1 MSDRPLTRTQVHP
14 QEDVPQGH
22 PKGPAVQPKD
32 DFNCE
37 IVPDDDI
44 EVYDHALNGPQSPS
58 ATSVSISVDE
68 TPISK
73 SLAQARAKSYTS
85 NQLPTAA
92 SKCFQRPKIS
102 AHKAELTGFSF
113 MPANFKPIAIKPS
126 REEKPAILP
135 LPQQCEATGFQYAAP
150 RSVSSARTERPFAV
164 HANEPGETS
173 KACGNDEDQER
184 HPSRIHPGAD
194 LTERIPTKMT
204 HLPEASDQGHQE
216 AEVESHRLADQCS
229 LEDAVPQS
237 VSKMEIDGDESET
250 EHMES
255 DSKQVK
261 AAPCQQETAAA
272 DSPGQNVVDE
282 TTEGSNIDTRTPST
296 PYTLRQRQGQ
306 AGKSSIHAS
315 RVHKTPARH
324 PGRHQAR
331 QLQLPVRPRHTNVS
345 RSQPSEEDLLY
356 ILMARARESSRAMN
370 RLAFLEEQNQQLAR
384 EQEIKDQ
391 ALEQAMAAQSE
402 SAQQQDTL
410 ARALEKFKEKYYK
423 LKKWALEANKDCEV
437 LQTKALQFKE
447 LLGNVI
453 KDRDEILT
461 QLRDARSTSE
471 AVSSRIEDI
480 RSDVQDVTAVT
491 QTNFSTI
498 ERMDGILV
506 AQEEHLR
513 SEKQRCRKLETH
525 IVFLEHERNKRDAR
539 LQIQA
544 KSLEETVQGFSDR
557 VGALANRKANDDM
570 EKSWLMECQTMFQGL
585 LDRSMCTNSA
595 MDGLKDTL
603 NSMKDLFNA
612 HTTTN
617 SESLQ
622 SAVEALKHQLQQDIS
637 KQAAKLSLEVQSG
650 NKEVV
655 QARAEIARLQQKSEQ
670 VDGILEHLR
679 HDKTAAEDR
688 EHFLQTTTSRL
699 MEHLGGTKEAMQKQ
713 SVELR
718 GELSALVTK
727 WESACSQLAE
737 GKRHIAEME
746 KELERAKLELAES
759 GKSRKLLEEELDKLR
774 DEMADAQQRAE
785 HGHKDEVKLLELQLE
800 TFKEELDYQR
810 RKRETAEEDVQ
821 ALRLL
826 QSDMQQ
832 SLEKAEAEKS
842 TALKEGLSLQKKVE
856 GLEASLTLARVSE
869 GLLEEAKTR
878 LEAETTEVAELK
890 HVVKDHENL
899 KRDLLNPQ
907 RELNAKDSELK
918 ACQDQLC
925 ELQHKSGRLEEQ
937 IREQQKLL
945 KEKDQLQV
953 ELTASRLE
961 LVGMANLKQELEQH
975 VASIAKLQSALAI
988 AEKDAAEAS
997 HLKAHN
1003 SSLNDQIDT
1012 LTLDLKAAQE
1022 QNEQIT
1028 TLKATAERME
1038 DEIAALKAT
1047 SEQKEVEIATLKET
1061 SEQKEDEITALKAT
1075 AEQKEAE
1082 IDTLKATSEQKED
1095 EITTL
1100 KGTAEQREAEIN
1112 NLKERLELFDTQA
1125 DALQSAKEELQRKE
1139 EKIATIQQQVLTLE
1153 GALSKAMLHKEMNPP
1168 ESTRRVADRS
1178 GSRVGLSN
1186 NGPVVAHGFVLA
1198 SSPGVGEDTACAL
1211 PQQLT
1216 GASVIPET
1224 QFATLQE
1231 NEQYQVESATQRPQQ
1246 HDDAT
1251 SELSEYTS
1259 NASDHEPGVN
1269 NIIRKKNTNMRAGR
1283 QKQKNTQPGNS
1294 QNKGHCQITG
1304 RTPSSSYGSQNDQML
1319 LDQMAQEEDSL
1330 EEISRLL
1337 SEAGDDEDSLSWDR
1351 SASTSGRSPRPVT
1364 RSSQTRRPAMTPTPD
1379 TSPGT
1384 NTPRESTPA
1393 VMRERYPPNS
1403 AAKRKVDNDDKDTQ
1417 QERTRRLKRRPAN
1430 LEIRPP
1436 RSSAPKPPSGEQNAS
1451 GVTLN
1456 YRKSSSVV
1464 GTNAPAPGKGQRSS
1478 KPARRGSRQDK
1489 YNNRFAA

>member
-1 MSDRPLTRTQVHP
+1 MADRPLTPIPVYP
-14 QEDVPQGH
+14 QKDVPQGH
-22 PKGPAVQPKD
+22 PKVPVVQPKH
-32 DFNCE
+32 DFNCD

-44 EVYDHALNGPQSPS
+44 EVYDHAPNGPQSPS

-73 SLAQARAKSYTS
+73 SLAEARAKSYTL
-85 NQLPTAA
+85 NQLPPAA

-102 AHKAELTGFSF
+102 THKAELAGFSF

-126 REEKPAILP
+126 GEKKPAVLP
-135 LPQQCEATGFQYAAP
+135 LPQQCEANGFQYAAP
-150 RSVSSARTERPFAV
+150 RSVSSARTERRSAV
-164 HANEPGETS
+164 HDNEPGETS
-173 KACGNDEDQER
+173 KACGNGEDQER

-204 HLPEASDQGHQE
+204 HLPEASDRGHKE
-216 AEVESHRLADQCS
+216 AEKESHRVADKCS
-229 LEDAVPQS
+229 MEDAVPQS
-237 VSKMEIDGDESET
+237 VSKMEIDGGESET

-282 TTEGSNIDTRTPST
+282 TTEGSNVDTRTPST
-296 PYTLRQRQGQ
+296 PYTFRQRQGP

-391 ALEQAMAAQSE
+391 ALEQAVAAQSE
-402 SAQQQDTL
+402 SAQRQDIL
-410 ARALEKFKEKYYK
+410 AQALEKFKEKYYK
-423 LKKWALEANKDCEV
+423 LKKWALEANKDCEI
-437 LQTKALQFKE
+437 LQTKALKFKE
-447 LLGNVI
+447 SLGNVI
-453 KDRDEILT
+453 KDRDEILA

-471 AVSSRIEDI
+471 AASIRIEDI
-480 RSDVQDVTAVT
+480 RSEFRELTAVA

-498 ERMDGILV
+498 ERMDGILM
-506 AQEEHLR
+506 AKEDHLR

-570 EKSWLMECQTMFQGL
+570 EKSRLMECQTMFQGL

-670 VDGILEHLR
+670 VDGILEHLW

-688 EHFLQTTTSRL
+688 EQFLQNTTSRL

-713 SVELR
+713 SDELR
-718 GELSALVTK
+718 SELSTLVTK
-727 WESACSQLAE
+727 WECACSQLAE
-737 GKRHIAEME
+737 GKRKMAEME
-746 KELERAKLELAES
+746 KELECAKLELAES
-759 GKSRKLLEEELDKLR
+759 DRGRKLLEEELEKLR

-785 HGHKDEVKLLELQLE
+785 HGHKDEVKLLEFQLE
-800 TFKEELDYQR
+800 TFKDELDYQR
-810 RKRETAEEDVQ
+810 RKCETAEEDVQ
-821 ALRLL
+821 AMRLL

-856 GLEASLTLARVSE
+856 ELEASLTLARVSE
-869 GLLEEAKTR
+869 GLLEEAKAR
-878 LEAETTEVAELK
+878 LEARTTEVAELK

-899 KRDLLNPQ
+899 KRDLLNRQ

-937 IREQQKLL
+937 IKEQQKLL

-961 LVGMANLKQELEQH
+961 LVGMADLKHELEQH
-975 VASIAKLQSALAI
+975 VASIAVLQSALAI

-1028 TLKATAERME
+1028 TLKATSERKEDEITNLKATAERME

-1047 SEQKEVEIATLKET
+1047 SEQKEDEIATLKAT
-1061 SEQKEDEITALKAT
+1061 SEQKEDEITALKATAEQKEAEIDTLKATSEQKEDEITTLKAT

-1178 GSRVGLSN
+1178 RSRVGLSN
-1186 NGPVVAHGFVLA
+1186 NGPVVAHGLVLA
-1198 SSPGVGEDTACAL
+1198 SSPGVGDDTACAL

-1351 SASTSGRSPRPVT
+1351 NTSTCHDTYSGHKSRNKYT
-1364 RSSQTRRPAMTPTPD
+1364 
-1379 TSPGT
+1379 
-1384 NTPRESTPA
+1384 
-1393 VMRERYPPNS
+1393 
-1403 AAKRKVDNDDKDTQ
+1403 KRVHACRH
-1417 QERTRRLKRRPAN
+1417 ERTLPA
-1430 LEIRPP
+1430 EFGGE
-1436 RSSAPKPPSGEQNAS
+1436 KKSGQ
-1451 GVTLN
+1451 
-1456 YRKSSSVV
+1456 
-1464 GTNAPAPGKGQRSS
+1464 
-1478 KPARRGSRQDK
+1478 
-1489 YNNRFAA
+1489 

>member
-1 MSDRPLTRTQVHP
+1 MADRLLTPIPVYP
-14 QEDVPQGH
+14 QKDVPQGH
-22 PKGPAVQPKD
+22 PKVPAVQPKH
-32 DFNCE
+32 DFNCDF
-37 IVPDDDI
+37 VPDDDI
-44 EVYDHALNGPQSPS
+44 EVYDHAPAGPQSPS

-73 SLAQARAKSYTS
+73 SLSQARAKSYTS
-85 NQLPTAA
+85 NQLPPAA

-102 AHKAELTGFSF
+102 AHKAKLTGFSF

-126 REEKPAILP
+126 REEIPAILP
-135 LPQQCEATGFQYAAP
+135 LPKQCEATGLQYAAP
-150 RSVSSARTERPFAV
+150 RSVSSARTERPSAV
-164 HANEPGETS
+164 HDNEPGETS
-173 KACGNDEDQER
+173 KACGNGEDQER

-194 LTERIPTKMT
+194 LTECIPTKMT
-204 HLPEASDQGHQE
+204 HLPEASDQGHKE
-216 AEVESHRLADQCS
+216 AEQESHLLADPCS
-229 LEDAVPQS
+229 LEDVVPRS
-237 VSKMEIDGDESET
+237 VSKMEVDGDESET
-250 EHMES
+250 EHMKS

-261 AAPCQQETAAA
+261 AAPYQQETAAA
-272 DSPGQNVVDE
+272 DTPGQNVVDE
-282 TTEGSNIDTRTPST
+282 TAEGSNVDTRTPST
-296 PYTLRQRQGQ
+296 PYTLRQRQGP

-391 ALEQAMAAQSE
+391 ALEQAVAAQSE
-402 SAQQQDTL
+402 SAQQQDFL

-423 LKKWALEANKDCEV
+423 LKKWALEANKDCEI
-437 LQTKALQFKE
+437 LQTKALKFE
-447 LLGNVI
+447 ESLGNVI
-453 KDRDEILT
+453 KERDEVLA
-461 QLRDARSTSE
+461 QLRDARSTS
-471 AVSSRIEDI
+471 AAASSRIEDI
-480 RSDVQDVTAVT
+480 RSEFPELTAVA

-498 ERMDGILV
+498 ERMDGILL
-506 AQEEHLR
+506 AREDHLR

-525 IVFLEHERNKRDAR
+525 IVLLEHERNKRDAR

-544 KSLEETVQGFSDR
+544 KSLKETVQGFSDR

-570 EKSWLMECQTMFQGL
+570 EKSRLMECQTMFQGL
-585 LDRSMCTNSA
+585 LDRSVCTNSA
-595 MDGLKDTL
+595 MDGFKDTL
-603 NSMKDLFNA
+603 NSMKDLFDA

-637 KQAAKLSLEVQSG
+637 KQGAKLSLEVQSG

-688 EHFLQTTTSRL
+688 EQFLQTTTSRL

-737 GKRHIAEME
+737 GKRHMAETE
-746 KELERAKLELAES
+746 KELERAKLELGES

-785 HGHKDEVKLLELQLE
+785 HGNKDEVKMLEFQLE
-800 TFKEELDYQR
+800 TFKEELDYQH

-821 ALRLL
+821 AMRLL

-842 TALKEGLSLQKKVE
+842 TALREGLSLQKKVE
-856 GLEASLTLARVSE
+856 KLEASLTLARVSE

-878 LEAETTEVAELK
+878 LEAKTAEVAELK

-899 KRDLLNPQ
+899 RRDLLNRQ

-918 ACQDQLC
+918 ASLEQLC
-925 ELQHKSGRLEEQ
+925 ESQHKSGRLEEQ
-937 IREQQKLL
+937 IKEQQKLL
-945 KEKDQLQV
+945 EEKDQLQV

-961 LVGMANLKQELEQH
+961 LVGMADLKQELEQH
-975 VASIAKLQSALAI
+975 VASIAELQSALAI

-997 HLKAHN
+997 DLKAHN
-1003 SSLNDQIDT
+1003 SSLHDQISS
-1012 LTLDLKAAQE
+1012 LTSDLKAAQE
-1022 QNEQIT
+1022 QNEKITALKATSERKEEEIKTLKATTEQREDEITTLKTTSEQKEEEIT
-1028 TLKATAERME
+1028 TLKATAE
-1038 DEIAALKAT
+1038 
-1047 SEQKEVEIATLKET
+1047 
-1061 SEQKEDEITALKAT
+1061 
-1075 AEQKEAE
+1075 
-1082 IDTLKATSEQKED
+1082 
-1095 EITTL
+1095 
-1100 KGTAEQREAEIN
+1100 QREAEID
-1112 NLKERLELFDTQA
+1112 NLKQRLEAFHAQA
-1125 DALQSAKEELQRKE
+1125 NALQSVKEELQRKE
-1139 EKIATIQQQVLTLE
+1139 ENVATLQQQMLTLE
-1153 GALSKAMLHKEMNPP
+1153 GALSQAMLHKQMNPP

-1178 GSRVGLSN
+1178 GSRVSLSN
-1186 NGPVVAHGFVLA
+1186 NGPVVAFGLVRA
-1198 SSPGVGEDTACAL
+1198 SSPGVEEDKACAL

-1231 NEQYQVESATQRPQQ
+1231 NEQYQVEPAIQRPQQ

-1259 NASDHEPGVN
+1259 NGSDHEPGVN
-1269 NIIRKKNTNMRAGR
+1269 NIIRKKNTNTRAGR
-1283 QKQKNTQPGNS
+1283 QRQKNTQPGDS
-1294 QNKGHCQITG
+1294 QIQGHRQLTG

-1319 LDQMAQEEDSL
+1319 LDQMSQVEDSL

-1337 SEAGDDEDSLSWDR
+1337 SEAGDDDDSLSWDR
-1351 SASTSGRSPRPVT
+1351 SASKSGRSPKPVT
-1364 RSSQTRRPAMTPTPD
+1364 RSSQTRRYGMTPTPD
-1379 TSPGT
+1379 TSPET
-1384 NTPRESTPA
+1384 NTLRESTPA

-1403 AAKRKVDNDDKDTQ
+1403 AAKRKVDNDDNKDAQ
-1417 QERTRRLKRRPAN
+1417 QEQSRRLKRRPAN

-1436 RSSAPKPPSGEQNAS
+1436 CSSAPKTPAGEENPS

-1464 GTNAPAPGKGQRSS
+1464 GTNAPAPGRGQRSS
-1478 KPARRGSRQDK
+1478 KAARRGSRQDK

>member
-1 MSDRPLTRTQVHP
+1 M
-14 QEDVPQGH
+14 
-22 PKGPAVQPKD
+22 
-32 DFNCE
+32 
-37 IVPDDDI
+37 
-44 EVYDHALNGPQSPS
+44 
-58 ATSVSISVDE
+58 
-68 TPISK
+68 
-73 SLAQARAKSYTS
+73 
-85 NQLPTAA
+85 
-92 SKCFQRPKIS
+92 
-102 AHKAELTGFSF
+102 
-113 MPANFKPIAIKPS
+113 
-126 REEKPAILP
+126 
-135 LPQQCEATGFQYAAP
+135 
-150 RSVSSARTERPFAV
+150 
-164 HANEPGETS
+164 
-173 KACGNDEDQER
+173 
-184 HPSRIHPGAD
+184 
-194 LTERIPTKMT
+194 
-204 HLPEASDQGHQE
+204 
-216 AEVESHRLADQCS
+216 
-229 LEDAVPQS
+229 
-237 VSKMEIDGDESET
+237 
-250 EHMES
+250 
-255 DSKQVK
+255 
-261 AAPCQQETAAA
+261 
-272 DSPGQNVVDE
+272 
-282 TTEGSNIDTRTPST
+282 
-296 PYTLRQRQGQ
+296 
-306 AGKSSIHAS
+306 
-315 RVHKTPARH
+315 
-324 PGRHQAR
+324 
-331 QLQLPVRPRHTNVS
+331 
-345 RSQPSEEDLLY
+345 
-356 ILMARARESSRAMN
+356 
-370 RLAFLEEQNQQLAR
+370 
-384 EQEIKDQ
+384 
-391 ALEQAMAAQSE
+391 
-402 SAQQQDTL
+402 
-410 ARALEKFKEKYYK
+410 
-423 LKKWALEANKDCEV
+423 
-437 LQTKALQFKE
+437 
-447 LLGNVI
+447 
-453 KDRDEILT
+453 
-461 QLRDARSTSE
+461 
-471 AVSSRIEDI
+471 
-480 RSDVQDVTAVT
+480 
-491 QTNFSTI
+491 
-498 ERMDGILV
+498 
-506 AQEEHLR
+506 
-513 SEKQRCRKLETH
+513 
-525 IVFLEHERNKRDAR
+525 
-539 LQIQA
+539 
-544 KSLEETVQGFSDR
+544 
-557 VGALANRKANDDM
+557 
-570 EKSWLMECQTMFQGL
+570 
-585 LDRSMCTNSA
+585 
-595 MDGLKDTL
+595 
-603 NSMKDLFNA
+603 
-612 HTTTN
+612 
-617 SESLQ
+617 
-622 SAVEALKHQLQQDIS
+622 
-637 KQAAKLSLEVQSG
+637 
-650 NKEVV
+650 
-655 QARAEIARLQQKSEQ
+655 
-670 VDGILEHLR
+670 
-679 HDKTAAEDR
+679 
-688 EHFLQTTTSRL
+688 
-699 MEHLGGTKEAMQKQ
+699 
-713 SVELR
+713 
-718 GELSALVTK
+718 
-727 WESACSQLAE
+727 
-737 GKRHIAEME
+737 
-746 KELERAKLELAES
+746 
-759 GKSRKLLEEELDKLR
+759 
-774 DEMADAQQRAE
+774 
-785 HGHKDEVKLLELQLE
+785 LELQLE

-821 ALRLL
+821 AMRLL

-878 LEAETTEVAELK
+878 LEAKTTEVAELK

-899 KRDLLNPQ
+899 KRDLLNRQ

-925 ELQHKSGRLEEQ
+925 ELQNKSGRLEEQ

-961 LVGMANLKQELEQH
+961 LVGMANLKQELEHH
-975 VASIAKLQSALAI
+975 VASIARLQSALAI

-1047 SEQKEVEIATLKET
+1047 SEQKE
-1061 SEQKEDEITALKAT
+1061 DEIIALKAT

-1139 EKIATIQQQVLTLE
+1139 ENIATIQQQVLTLE
-1153 GALSKAMLHKEMNPP
+1153 GALSKAMLHKETNPP

-1186 NGPVVAHGFVLA
+1186 NGPVVAHGLVMA
-1198 SSPGVGEDTACAL
+1198 SSPGVGEDTACAF

-1216 GASVIPET
+1216 GPSVIPET
-1224 QFATLQE
+1224 QSATLQE

-1294 QNKGHCQITG
+1294 QTKGHCQLTG

-1351 SASTSGRSPRPVT
+1351 SASKSGRSPRPVT

-1436 RSSAPKPPSGEQNAS
+1436 RSSAPKPPSGEQNGS